1 MGGLPRLNNSSTC
14 AAGAEEEGCLSRSRQ
29 RLQRI
34 LQRGPILLYLSFALM
49 TFTLNMVFFSKINAG
64 RSDIHA
70 NISDAPVFENSDAP
84 ILKDNTLQTHL
95 DNLNQIDRTNR
106 SNAKEFNTNKSWWR
120 GRQAD
125 NQLNSTD
132 FTRNGARHPNGTLG
146 MIVDPSP
153 ERLHLPL
160 DDPTKNPLFCPP
172 PASSSLG
179 VDSSS
184 LSSSPV
190 SFEGAAANI
199 VLQKI
204 RKGILNSRAFLQ
216 DQLMDDSKVEHD
228 KGLRAAAENT
238 TSTQQRRRRSRI
250 LCMVY
255 TVYIPGENN
264 HSNVRSQA
272 ETWGR
277 QCDGFIA
284 ASNFTDHSVGAID
297 LVHNGP
303 EEYGNMWQKTRSML
317 AYAYQHYLDEFD
329 FFNLCGDDVYIYMDN
344 LRAYLD
350 GPEVSKLENGYI
362 DKISS
367 GFQNSALFNKNNAE
381 YIIGFK
387 NYAELNAAIKK
398 WSSTR
403 PRPLLLGSPFSHKGM
418 PMISGGTG
426 YTLNRAA
433 LRVFSERSLAHV
445 FPNAHD
451 SREDM
456 YLGGALAEQ
465 GIFVS
470 DTKDVN
476 DGDRYGG
483 SATSTYNFKGISPA
497 GIKWLKHYFGLKY
510 KKGIDSISEQFI
522 SSHLKDSKMEMIEI
536 NRTIPELM
544 RRYHVILNDL
554 CEHGYR

>member
-1 MGGLPRLNNSSTC
+1 
-14 AAGAEEEGCLSRSRQ
+14 
-29 RLQRI
+29 
-34 LQRGPILLYLSFALM
+34 LLYLSFALM
-49 TFTLNMVFFSKINAG
+49 TFTLNMVFFAKINAG
-64 RSDIHA
+64 RSDIHGSVRRVST
-70 NISDAPVFENSDAP
+70 NTTTTKSVDD
-84 ILKDNTLQTHL
+84 ILKDNTLHLQKHL
-95 DNLNQIDRTNR
+95 DTVNQIDQTNP
-106 SNAKEFNTNKSWWR
+106 SNVKAFNTSKSWWR

-160 DDPTKNPLFCPP
+160 DGPTKNPLFCPHS
-172 PASSSLG
+172 ASASQGVNSPLSSL
-179 VDSSS
+179 
-184 LSSSPV
+184 V

-204 RKGILNSRAFLQ
+204 RKGMLNSRAFLQ
-216 DQLMDDSKVEHD
+216 GQIMDDSKVEHD
-228 KGLRAAAENT
+228 KGLRAAAVGENT
-238 TSTQQRRRRSRI
+238 TSTQQRRRSRI

-255 TVYIPGENN
+255 TVHIPGENN
-264 HSNVRSQA
+264 HSNVRLQA

-284 ASNFTDHSVGAID
+284 ASNFMDHSVGAID

-329 FFNLCGDDVYIYMDN
+329 FFYMCGDDVYIYMDN

-350 GPEVSKLENGYI
+350 GPEVLRLENGYI

-367 GFQNSALFNKNNAE
+367 GFQNSALFNKNRTDF
-381 YIIGFK
+381 IIGFK
-387 NYAELNAAIKK
+387 NYAELNVAIKK

-403 PRPLLLGSPFSHKGM
+403 PRPLLLGSPHSHKGM
-418 PMISGGTG
+418 PMISGGPG

-433 LRVFSERSLAHV
+433 LRVFSERSLAHF

-456 YLGGALAEQ
+456 YLGGALAEH

-483 SATSTYNFKGISPA
+483 SATSTYNFEGVSPIGIQ
-497 GIKWLKHYFGLKY
+497 WLKQYFGLKY
-510 KKGIDSISEQFI
+510 KEGIDSISEQFVA
-522 SSHLKDSKMEMIEI
+522 SHLKDSKMEMIEI